1 MTLMGARLISEAE
14 FHANAIV
21 AEFAIGRDVMTQG
34 DAPRDLYAEHY
45 VSDADTSDAYATSA
59 QYRSDVQGDTVTPA
73 IDAIT
78 RRYHASIV
86 RAYRKGGALNV
97 GSVVI
102 TATGDNATAACRYCG
117 KRIRFADMLEF
128 CDTER
133 EAMELFTVLVIAH
146 GNNEFTQRGYKARGI
161 IDTATVI
168 NNYRR

>member
-1 MTLMGARLISEAE
+1 MSARLISEAE

-21 AEFAIGRDVMTQG
+21 AEFAIGRDVTTSYDNG
-34 DAPRDLYAEHY
+34 RDLFAEHY
-45 VSDADTSDAYATSA
+45 VSEADAIDAYATSA
-59 QYRSDVQGDTVTPA
+59 QYRSDVQGDATTDA
-73 IDAIT
+73 SDAIT
-78 RRYHASIV
+78 RRYHASII
-86 RAYRKGGALNV
+86 RAYRKGGALNI

-117 KRIRFADMLEF
+117 KRIRFADIVEF
-128 CDTER
+128 CETER